1 MYRKICKYI
10 ITIMSL
16 SLITCWTMIMVFA
29 GQEQEKGQDNN
40 EIVAIVN
47 GQKID
52 REQLGDFLVN
62 AYGDIALDFL
72 IKKRLVDQ
80 EAKKNNVLV
89 TKDEINER
97 LKKNAE
103 LQIERMM
110 KQYSL
115 ASKEDLELELFKSG
129 MTLDKLRKNIME
141 SFENQI
147 EVQLIVEKILLKDI
161 TYTED
166 ELHAAYEE
174 IFGEKIH
181 ARQIVLKTRKKAEEV
196 LLKLGGGADF
206 AKLAEKESI
215 DRTSAARGGE
225 MIPFGPN
232 DVLGKAVASLKKG
245 QFSDII
251 ETRYGYH
258 ILQVLDRLP
267 GSDKKFDEVHD
278 KLVQRVKIEKLNQK
292 VRPWLRSLF
301 ENADVKINM

>member
-1 MYRKICKYI
+1 
-10 ITIMSL
+10 
-16 SLITCWTMIMVFA
+16 MIMVFA
-29 GQEQEKGQDNN
+29 GLEQDKGQNNN

-47 GQKID
+47 GQKIA
-52 REQLGDFLVN
+52 REQLGDFLIS
-62 AYGDIALDFL
+62 AYGDMALDFL
-72 IKKRLVDQ
+72 IKKRLVNQ
-80 EAKKNNVLV
+80 EAKKNDVQV
-89 TKDEINER
+89 TEDEINER

-103 LQIERMM
+103 FQIDRMM
-110 KQYSL
+110 RQYNL

-147 EVQLIVEKILLKDI
+147 EIQLIVEKILLKDI

-166 ELHAAYEE
+166 ELREAYEE

-215 DRTSAARGGE
+215 DRASAARGGE

-232 DVLGKAVASLKKG
+232 SVLGKAVASLKKG
-245 QFSDII
+245 QFSNII
-251 ETRYGYH
+251 ETGYGYH
-258 ILQVLDRLP
+258 ILQVLDRIP
-267 GSDKKFDEVHD
+267 GSDKKFEDVHD
-278 KLVQRVKIEKLNQK
+278 KLVQVVKAGKLNQK